1 MLKVDK
7 VDRVALAPVYRLG
20 TKSTVSATVD
30 FVVDLL
36 PVSATALN
44 STLLPVCTELK
55 NFKQEALSQR
65 SRAMLRVIEYFAKS
79 RKVTQGHWKWDR
91 SIEYEFLL
99 AFRSN
104 YYPILY
110 HFRDKARY

>member
-1 MLKVDK
+1 
-7 VDRVALAPVYRLG
+7 
-20 TKSTVSATVD
+20 
-30 FVVDLL
+30 
-36 PVSATALN
+36 
-44 STLLPVCTELK
+44 
-55 NFKQEALSQR
+55 
-65 SRAMLRVIEYFAKS
+65 MLRVIEYFAKS